1 MAGPPGISRRNI
13 NNRNENENGNNYEQS
28 LLTDD
33 TGNYQELQ
41 SSDNVKE
48 GLVAFGQRVDDEL
61 KVSDALISAAKDK
74 LLAIA
79 GLNKDNKENKTDTTD
94 TKTNE
99 GIFSGTNTDTNN
111 NNNNNNF
118 DFTYGGLN
126 PTNFNPNVN
135 IAANLGGGTGFYT
148 DANIGADVKSGL
160 DYDVEGGYK
169 GDNVD
174 ARINTEGFEIGT
186 GFGGDNN
193 NVNVNLAQN
202 FESGDTDVNVEGKKQ
217 LNKYL
222 DLTGFAN
229 TKGDYGASLGFD
241 FKF

>member
-1 MAGPPGISRRNI
+1 MAGPPGVSRRNT
-13 NNRNENENGNNYEQS
+13 NNNKNENESGNNYEQT

-33 TGNYQELQ
+33 TGNYKELE
-41 SSDNVKE
+41 SYDNVGE
-48 GLVAFGQRVDDEL
+48 GLVAFGRRVDDEL

-74 LLAIA
+74 LLTLA
-79 GLNKDNKENKTDTTD
+79 GLNKDDKEDKTDTTD

-99 GIFSGTNTDTNN
+99 GIFSGTDT

-118 DFTYGGLN
+118 DFTYGGLD

-160 DYDVEGGYK
+160 DYNVEGGYK
-169 GDNVD
+169 GNNVD
-174 ARINTEGFEIGT
+174 AKVDTEGFQIGT
-186 GFGGDNN
+186 GFGGDDA
-193 NVNVNLAQN
+193 NVNVNLAQD
-202 FESGDTDVNVEGKKQ
+202 FESGDTNVNVEGKKQ

-222 DLTGFAN
+222 DLKGFAD
-229 TKGDYGASLGFD
+229 TKGNYGATLGFD